1 MEKKVNSLPKK
12 NYIKREKNLRYEKKW
27 NSKSESYFLIRHFMS
42 ILLLP
47 IPTLRNDLANN
58 STEFAFVQFVA
69 AILQE
74 NYVARVSEH

>member
-1 MEKKVNSLPKK
+1 MEQQ
-12 NYIKREKNLRYEKKW
+12 KRKL
-27 NSKSESYFLIRHFMS
+27 FLIRHFMS